1 MKLIDENIKFNMPS
15 NKQCAYAF
23 VTDFVINFPIIT
35 NDLMMKYPNRRTFV
49 KSVSLAA
56 GASLLPLSSYAGLK
70 PLNIPKRTL
79 GRTGERISIL
89 TMGGYHVSAPNVPE
103 EEGVRIIRKSIDGGI
118 NMMDNA
124 WTYHD
129 GRAETVMGKALKDG
143 YREKVLLMTK
153 FTARTLDEIKKQ
165 LEDSLSR
172 FDLDRFD
179 IMQFH
184 AIGSKDDDVDNILN
198 NKLIEWAEEQR
209 SQGIFRYIGFT
220 GHSDPKAHIKM
231 IQTGYPWDT
240 TQMPIN
246 IGDYHRNVSF
256 EKDVLPLCL
265 ENNIGIFAMK
275 SNGMGHLKNSGIATP
290 VEGLRYTMS
299 QPVSTV
305 VSGIDSMDILDEN
318 MALFHN
324 FTPLTDLERA
334 EFLARSEGKSDQIE
348 KYRRNLYDKDK
359 NLING

>member
-1 MKLIDENIKFNMPS
+1 MTKKS
-15 NKQCAYAF
+15 
-23 VTDFVINFPIIT
+23 
-35 NDLMMKYPNRRTFV
+35 NRRTFV
-49 KSVSLAA
+49 KSISSLAA
-56 GASLLPLSSYAGLK
+56 GASLLPVSSYANLK
-70 PLNIPKRTL
+70 PLTIPKRTL
-79 GRTGERISIL
+79 GRTGEEISIL
-89 TMGGYHVSAPNVPE
+89 TMGGFHVGASKVPE
-103 EEGVRIIRKSIDGGI
+103 EEGIRIIRKSIDGGI

-124 WTYHD
+124 WKYHK

-143 YREKVLLMTK
+143 YRDKVLLMTK

-165 LEDSLSR
+165 LEDSLSH

-184 AIGSKDDDVDNILN
+184 AIGNKKDDVDNIFN

-209 SQGIFRYIGFT
+209 SQGVFRYIGFT
-220 GHSDPKAHIKM
+220 GHSDPKAHIEM
-231 IQTGYPWDT
+231 IKRGFPWDT

-265 ENNIGIFAMK
+265 ENDIGVFAMK
-275 SNGMGHLKNSGIATP
+275 SNGMGHLKKSGIATP
-290 VEGLRYTMS
+290 LEGLRYAMS

-305 VSGIDSMDILDEN
+305 VSGIDSMDILEEN
-318 MALFHN
+318 MALFHD
-324 FTPLTDLERA
+324 FTPLSDMERA

-359 NLING
+359 NLISG

>member
-1 MKLIDENIKFNMPS
+1 MN
-15 NKQCAYAF
+15 
-23 VTDFVINFPIIT
+23 
-35 NDLMMKYPNRRTFV
+35 KYPNRRTFV
-49 KSVSLAA
+49 KSISSLAA
-56 GASLLPLSSYAGLK
+56 GATLLPVSSYAGLK
-70 PLNIPKRTL
+70 PLTIPKRTL
-79 GRTGERISIL
+79 GRTGEEISIL
-89 TMGGYHVSAPNVPE
+89 TMGGYHVGAPEVPE
-103 EEGVRIIRKSIDGGI
+103 EEGIRIIRKSIDGGI

-124 WTYHD
+124 WYYHD
-129 GRAETVMGKALKDG
+129 GRAETIMGKALKDG

-153 FTARTLDEIKKQ
+153 LVARTLEEIKQQ
-165 LEDSLSR
+165 LEDSLHR
-172 FDLDRFD
+172 LDMDSFD

-184 AIGSKDDDVDNILN
+184 AIGDRDNDVDNIFN

-209 SQGIFRYIGFT
+209 TQGIFRYIGFT
-220 GHSDPKAHIKM
+220 GHSDPKAHIEM
-231 IQTGYPWDT
+231 IKRGYPWDT

-256 EKDVLPLCL
+256 ERDVLPLCL

-275 SNGMGHLKNSGIATP
+275 TNGGGNLKSSGIATP
-290 VEGLRYTMS
+290 VEGLRYAMS

-318 MALFHN
+318 MALFHD
-324 FTPLTDLERA
+324 FTPLSDMESA

-359 NLING
+359 NLITG